1 MRTSKKYRGLNTVL
15 RIHRMIPLSLTN
27 GPGRRFVLWVQ
38 GCCFNC
44 PGCFNPSARTLIG
57 GEDIS
62 LKDIIL
68 HSDPAN
74 LEGVTIS
81 GGEPFL
87 QAPELAILLKKF
99 KEYGLNTMVY
109 TGFNHEN
116 LVNNEVNGAKELLK
130 YTDLLL
136 DGAFSRFIPPDG
148 EWTGSGNQGV
158 IPLSRAGL
166 KMKKLRKT
174 AYVEQE
180 YILGSSGRVI
190 KTGI

>member
-1 MRTSKKYRGLNTVL
+1 MNTTL
-15 RIHRMIPLSLTN
+15 RVHRIVPLSLTN
-27 GPGRRFVLWVQ
+27 GPGRRFTLWVQ

-44 PGCFNPSARTLIG
+44 PGCFNYTAKPFIG
-57 GEDIS
+57 GED
-62 LKDIIL
+62 LTVKDIIRN
-68 HSDPAN
+68 SDPAN

-87 QAPELAILLKKF
+87 QAPELAVLLKQF
-99 KEYGLNTMVY
+99 KNYGLNTMVY
-109 TGFNHEN
+109 TGFRYED
-116 LVNNEVNGAKELLK
+116 LVKNEVKGAKELLK

-136 DGAFSRFIPPDG
+136 DGPFSRFIPPDG
-148 EWTGSGNQGV
+148 EWTGSANQRV

-166 KMKKLRKT
+166 KMKKMRKT

-180 YILGSSGRVI
+180 YILGSTGVVT